1 MEISDVRFA
10 KSGDVHIAYQRYGA
24 GPDVVIIPPLVSN
37 VELGWEQ
44 EIFRRVREHNG
55 RYVRVIEFDKRGIGS
70 SDRFEQPPTLTERIG
85 DIHAVMDAEG
95 IERASL
101 LGLSEGGLMAQLFAA
116 MHPERVD
123 RLVLV
128 NSALGLSAV
137 EQLEAYR
144 HSDDPGYTV
153 DDVLGRLWRVVETWG
168 REPEVMVDTFSPS
181 QNGNA
186 AFTRWIARYQR
197 QTASPADIKRQLE
210 SVIGLDANE
219 QLPNIKAPT
228 LVANVKGDRVT
239 PPVAGRY
246 LADKIPGARY
256 VEFVGEDHFCWVMPN
271 WRELMDCWI
280 EFVTGVAPAA
290 HTERRFATVLFT
302 DIVGSTARSAEVGDT
317 TWRGMLESHDRIAW
331 KVVDQRRGKLVKN
344 TGDGLLV
351 TFDSPSEAVAA
362 TSTLTQELGGVGL
375 TIRAGL
381 HAGEVEV
388 REDGDVVGLAV
399 NLAAR
404 VQQAARDD
412 STYVS
417 STVRDLLLGGD
428 WSFEDRGEH
437 TLKGIDG
444 AWRLYQL
451 TGARGRR
458 GND

>member
-1 MEISDVRFA
+1 VEISEVQFA
-10 KSGDVHIAYQRYGA
+10 KSGDVHIAYQRYGT
-24 GPDVVIIPPLVSN
+24 GPNVVIIPPLVSN

-44 EIFRRVREHNG
+44 EIFRRVREHIG
-55 RYVRVIEFDKRGIGS
+55 RYVHVLEFDKRGIGS
-70 SDRFEQPPTLTERIG
+70 SDRFEQHPTLTERIG
-85 DIHAVMDAEG
+85 DIHAVMAAAG
-95 IERASL
+95 VERASL

-128 NSALGLSAV
+128 NSAFGLSAV
-137 EQLEAYR
+137 EHLQAYG
-144 HSDDPGYTV
+144 HNDDPVYGV
-153 DDVLGRLWRVVETWG
+153 DEALGRLWHMVETWG
-168 REPEVMVDTFSPS
+168 REPEVMVDVVCPS

-210 SVIGLDANE
+210 SVIGLDANAE
-219 QLPNIKAPT
+219 LPNIKAAT
-228 LVANVKGDRVT
+228 LVANVKGDRVVH
-239 PPVAGRY
+239 PAVGRY
-246 LADKIPGARY
+246 LADKIPGARF
-256 VEFVGEDHFCWVMPN
+256 VEFAGEDHFCWIMPN

-280 EFVTGVAPAA
+280 EFVTGVAPDA

-302 DIVGSTARSAEVGDT
+302 DIVGSTAQSARVGDT

-351 TFDSPSEAVAA
+351 TFDSPSEAIAA
-362 TSTLTQELGGVGL
+362 TSTLTQELAGVGL

-417 STVRDLLLGGD
+417 STLRDLLLGGG

-444 AWRLYQL
+444 AWRLYEL
-451 TGARGRR
+451 TGVGGRR
-458 GND
+458 GNG